1 MKETLR
7 QRIGV
12 DVGRRISAEEAV
24 VWAAQNEVYYFD
36 IQTDIAPNALE
47 SFDDS
52 RCSKIREGCEQHGL
66 HLGLHTR
73 KYYTKLWGL
82 FFNITYNFSNL

>member
-12 DVGRRISAEEAV
+12 DVGRRVSAEEAV
-24 VWAAQNEVYYFD
+24 EWAAQNEVYYFD

-47 SFDDS
+47 SFDES
-52 RCSKIREGCEQHGL
+52 RCSKIRKVVNN
-66 HLGLHTR
+66 TV
-73 KYYTKLWGL
+73 
-82 FFNITYNFSNL
+82 

>member
-12 DVGRRISAEEAV
+12 DVGRWVSAEEAV
-24 VWAAQNEVYYFD
+24 EWAAQNEVYCFD
-36 IQTDIAPNALE
+36 IQTDIAPKALE

-52 RCSKIREGCEQHGL
+52 R
-66 HLGLHTR
+66 
-73 KYYTKLWGL
+73 
-82 FFNITYNFSNL
+82 